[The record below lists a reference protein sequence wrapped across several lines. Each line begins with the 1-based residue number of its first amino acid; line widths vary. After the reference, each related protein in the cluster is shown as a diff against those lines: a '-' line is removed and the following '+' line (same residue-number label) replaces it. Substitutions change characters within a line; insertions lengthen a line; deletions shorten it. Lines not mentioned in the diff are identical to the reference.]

1 MTLPSP
7 QITGMEAALALV
19 AGAAV
24 WWAWHWVETHWA
36 ETLLLFIGVVCAR
49 FAIAVWRLL

>member
-1 MTLPSP
+1 
-7 QITGMEAALALV
+7 MEAALALV